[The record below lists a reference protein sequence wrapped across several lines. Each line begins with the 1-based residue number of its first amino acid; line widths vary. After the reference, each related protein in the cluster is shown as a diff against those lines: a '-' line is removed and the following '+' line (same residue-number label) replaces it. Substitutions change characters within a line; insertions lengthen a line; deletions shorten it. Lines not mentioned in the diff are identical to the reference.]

1 MELEN
6 LSRGYIKA
14 VYGHSYTVQEIQK
27 KFPYSNKPY
36 KKSDMPKLANQIIT
50 TNPLTAMQY
59 RLNRKPIIAWGLKI
73 NKHTHAFIFKSKEK
87 HYSPMDCW

>member
-1 MELEN
+1 MELES

-14 VYGHSYTVQEIQK
+14 VYGHSYTVREIQK

-36 KKSDMPKLANQIIT
+36 NLTLQNSAKSIIT

-59 RLNRKPIIAWGLKI
+59 RLDRKPIIAWGLRV
-73 NKHTHAFIFKSKEK
+73 NEYTHAFIFKNKEK
-87 HYSPMDCW
+87 QHNPMDAW

>member
-1 MELEN
+1 MELES
-6 LSRGYIKA
+6 LSREFIKA

-36 KKSDMPKLANQIIT
+36 VGLPISAKVDIT

-59 RLNRKPIIAWGLKI
+59 RLDKKPIIAWGLRI
-73 NKHTHAFIFKSKEK
+73 DKHTHAFIFKSKTVHAK
-87 HYSPMDCW
+87 FVSVL